1 MEEKFLQTTRELIAF
16 LDKSPTAFQAVDE
29 IAAMLAENGFTHLS
43 EAEEWSLV
51 PGEKYYV
58 TRNQSAIIAFV
69 IPERYRRHFTICASH
84 TDSPTFK
91 LKANATG
98 DGFGVYTKLNVEN
111 YGGMIYDSWF
121 DRPLSVAGRVIVR
134 EENRMRAVPVVVDRD
149 LVLIPHVAIH
159 QMRNINSGVTYNP
172 ATDLCPL
179 FGEKDAKL
187 TPHLAKAAGLS
198 EEQIVAT
205 DLYLYNR
212 VPGTIWGDGDA
223 FFSSARIDNLQCAYA
238 TLRGFLAGADP
249 TGERGIAVY
258 SSFDNEE
265 TGSATRQGAGSP
277 FLLDTLNA
285 ICDALGVRLSTML
298 AASFMV
304 SADNGHAR
312 HPNHPEMSD
321 SANCPNLNGGVVI
334 KANAA
339 QKYATDGVSA
349 AVFGE
354 ICRSAGVPTQVF
366 HNRSDMPGGS
376 TLGSIS
382 NTKVALHTVDIGL
395 PQLAMHSAYET
406 AGTKDTAYLI
416 DAMTKFYET
425 CFTSCG
431 DDVIGME

>member
-16 LDKSPTAFQAVDE
+16 LDKSPTAFQAVGE
-29 IAAMLAENGFTHLS
+29 IAALLTENGFTHLS

-51 PGEKYYV
+51 PGGKYYV
-58 TRNQSAIIAFV
+58 TRNQSAIVAFV
-69 IPERYRRHFTICASH
+69 IPENYRRHFTICASH

-134 EENRMRAVPVVVDRD
+134 EENRLRAVPVVVDRD

-187 TPHLAKAAGLS
+187 TPYLAQAAGVA
-198 EEQIVAT
+198 EEGIVAT

-238 TLRGFLAGADP
+238 TLRGFLAGAD
-249 TGERGIAVY
+249 TTADRGIAVY

-285 ICDALGVRLSTML
+285 ICDALGVRLPTLL
-298 AASFMV
+298 ASSFMV

-321 SANCPNLNGGVVI
+321 GANCPHLNGGVVI

-339 QKYATDGVSA
+339 QKYTTDGVSA
-349 AVFGE
+349 AIFGE
-354 ICRSAGVPTQVF
+354 ICRAANVPTQVF

>member
-1 MEEKFLQTTRELIAF
+1 MEEKFLQTTRDLIAF
-16 LDKSPTAFQAVDE
+16 LDKSPTAFQAVGE
-29 IAAMLAENGFTHLS
+29 LSAMLRDSGFTKLS
-43 EAEEWSLV
+43 ETDEWNLV
-51 PGEKYYV
+51 PGGQYYV

-69 IPERYRRHFTICASH
+69 IPEKYRRHFAICASH

-91 LKANATG
+91 LKANAES

-134 EENRMRAVPVVVDRD
+134 EENRLRAVPVVIDRD

-179 FGEKDAKL
+179 FGEKSAKL
-187 TPHLAKAAGLS
+187 TPYLAKAAGVA
-198 EEQIVAT
+198 EEQIVST
-205 DLYLYNR
+205 DLYLCNR

-223 FFSSARIDNLQCAYA
+223 FFSSGRIDNLQCAYA
-238 TLRGFLAGADP
+238 TLRGFLAGTDP
-249 TGERGIAVY
+249 TAERGIAVY

-277 FLLDTLNA
+277 FLHDTLQA
-285 ICDALGVRLSTML
+285 ICDALGLRLPTML
-298 AASFMV
+298 ASSFMV

-321 SANCPNLNGGVVI
+321 SANCPNLNGGIVI

-339 QKYATDGVSA
+339 QKYTTDGVSA

-354 ICRSAGVPTQVF
+354 ICRAAGVPTQVF

-416 DAMTKFYET
+416 DAMKKFYET
-425 CFTSCG
+425 SFTASG
-431 DDVIGME
+431 DDVITIA

>member
-1 MEEKFLQTTRELIAF
+1 MEEKYLQTTRDLISF
-16 LDKSPTAFQAVDE
+16 LDKSPTAFQAVGE
-29 IAAMLAENGFTHLS
+29 IAAMLAANGFTRLS
-43 EAEEWSLV
+43 EAEEWSLA
-51 PGEKYYV
+51 PGGKYYV

-69 IPERYRRHFTICASH
+69 IPEKYRRHFTICASH

-91 LKANATG
+91 LKANPIG

-121 DRPLSVAGRVIVR
+121 DRPLSIAGRIIVR
-134 EENRMRAVPVVVDRD
+134 EENRMRAVPVVIDRD
-149 LVLIPHVAIH
+149 LVLIPHMAIH

-179 FGEKDAKL
+179 FGEKNAKITPYLARAADA
-187 TPHLAKAAGLS
+187 T

-249 TGERGIAVY
+249 TAKRGIAVY

-265 TGSATRQGAGSP
+265 TGSETRQGAASP
-277 FLLDTLNA
+277 FMLDTLTS
-285 ICDALGVRLSTML
+285 ICDALGVRLPTML

-321 SANCPNLNGGVVI
+321 GANCPNLNSGIVI

-339 QKYATDGVSA
+339 QKYATDGISA
-349 AVFGE
+349 AIFGE
-354 ICRSAGVPTQVF
+354 ICRRAGVPTQVF

-416 DAMTKFYET
+416 EAMTKFYET
-425 CFTSCG
+425 NFTSSS